1 MDVRPDYKR
10 TEVGVIPQDWEA
22 SKLGMHATFK
32 TGPFGSALHQ
42 SDYVYDGIP
51 VINPMQIVDG
61 NIQPTPTMAITEQ
74 KAWKLSE
81 FRLMAG
87 NVVIG
92 RRGEMG
98 RCAMVRTEQQGWLC
112 GTGSMMIRVGRSLDA
127 RFIQRMLSSQPIIT
141 EIEKASVGSTMV
153 NLNQGTLENLLI
165 PFPPTKAEQEA
176 IAEALRDADVLIESL
191 EQLLTKKRQIKK
203 GAMQELLTGKKRLLG
218 FSGEWETG
226 TFGEIF
232 QYYPTAT
239 NSRDDLLS
247 AGDTFYIHYGDI
259 HTRFH
264 NHLDFGVVTPPRID
278 RSRCSNATLL
288 KNGDWVMADASE
300 DHEGVGK
307 FIEIQGLNTNM
318 AAVAGLHTFL
328 LREKKLTFSPSFKG
342 HLGNLRSLHDQFLR
356 VATGLKVFGVS
367 KAALKDI
374 EIPIPHPEEQ
384 TAIANILSDI
394 DEEITALEAKL
405 SKARQLKQGMMQE
418 LLTGRIR
425 LL

>member
-203 GAMQELLTGKKRLLG
+203 GAMQELLTGKKRLPGFQWGVGDVKHLAKYFNIILPLPTPGTISSQQATHSIYTMVTYTLG
-218 FSGEWETG
+218 FTIISILVSLHHLESIAVDVLTLL
-226 TFGEIF
+226 
-232 QYYPTAT
+232 YSRTAT
-239 NSRDDLLS
+239 GSWRM
-247 AGDTFYIHYGDI
+247 H
-259 HTRFH
+259 
-264 NHLDFGVVTPPRID
+264 PRI
-278 RSRCSNATLL
+278 
-288 KNGDWVMADASE
+288 M
-300 DHEGVGK
+300 
-307 FIEIQGLNTNM
+307 
-318 AAVAGLHTFL
+318 
-328 LREKKLTFSPSFKG
+328 
-342 HLGNLRSLHDQFLR
+342 R
-356 VATGLKVFGVS
+356 V
-367 KAALKDI
+367 
-374 EIPIPHPEEQ
+374 
-384 TAIANILSDI
+384 
-394 DEEITALEAKL
+394 LENL
-405 SKARQLKQGMMQE
+405 SKYKV
-418 LLTGRIR
+418 
-425 LL
+425 

>member
-1 MDVRPDYKR
+1 M
-10 TEVGVIPQDWEA
+10 IPQDWEA

-74 KAWKLSE
+74 KARKLSE

-127 RFIQRMLSSQPIIT
+127 RFIQRVLSSQLIIT

-176 IAEALRDADVLIESL
+176 IADALTDADALIESL

-203 GAMQELLTGKKRLLG
+203 GAMQELLTGKKRLPG
-218 FSGEWETG
+218 FSGKWEIKRLGQLGVFLKGRGVTRDESATG
-226 TFGEIF
+226 NLASVRYGELYTRHNNHIETFYSWISPEV
-232 QYYPTAT
+232 AT
-239 NSRDDLLS
+239 NATRLEQ
-247 AGDTFYIHYGDI
+247 GDI
-259 HTRFH
+259 LFAGSGETKDEIGKCTAFVE
-264 NHLDFGVVTPPRID
+264 DTEAYAG
-278 RSRCSNATLL
+278 
-288 KNGDWVMADASE
+288 GDIVILRNRKADPLFL
-300 DHEGVGK
+300 GYY
-307 FIEIQGLNTNM
+307 LNTEPVNRQK
-318 AAVAGLHTFL
+318 ASKGQGDAVVHINA
-328 LREKKLTFSPSFKG
+328 
-342 HLGNLRSLHDQFLR
+342 
-356 VATGLKVFGVS
+356 
-367 KAALKDI
+367 AALADI
-374 EIPIPHPEEQ
+374 QCAFPCVAEQ
-384 TAIANILSDI
+384 TAIATIFSDM
-394 DEEITALEAKL
+394 DAEITALKAKL

>member
-1 MDVRPDYKR
+1 M
-10 TEVGVIPQDWEA
+10 EV
-22 SKLGMHATFK
+22 KLGHKQTEERLIPKDWSVTSLLNVLLLPSGQVDPRRKPYSSMVLIAPDHIEAATGRLLVQQ
-32 TGPFGSALHQ
+32 TSAEQ
-42 SDYVYDGIP
+42 GAISGKYEFNSGDIVYSKIRPYLRKAILADFDGLCSADMYPLSTIPGVSPEFMLAVLLGHDFSTFAETVSARSGIP
-51 VINPMQIVDG
+51 KINRNELAEYRVSLPPL
-61 NIQPTPTMAITEQ
+61 NEQ
-74 KAWKLSE
+74 T
-81 FRLMAG
+81 
-87 NVVIG
+87 N
-92 RRGEMG
+92 
-98 RCAMVRTEQQGWLC
+98 
-112 GTGSMMIRVGRSLDA
+112 
-127 RFIQRMLSSQPIIT
+127 
-141 EIEKASVGSTMV
+141 
-153 NLNQGTLENLLI
+153 
-165 PFPPTKAEQEA
+165 
-176 IAEALRDADVLIESL
+176 IAEVLRDTDALIESL

-328 LREKKLTFSPSFKG
+328 LREKKPTFSPSFKG